1 MMQDNNSAFIAD
13 LILDWLA
20 ANVDIR
26 PLEDLRA
33 TERRG

>member
-20 ANVDIR
+20 MPVDTRAVR
-26 PLEDLRA
+26 P
-33 TERRG
+33 GPP